1 MSEQLQIAIVGGGI
15 GGLTAALA
23 LRARGLNVTVF
34 EQAGEQR
41 EIGAGISIQPNAG
54 LLLQRIGLTD
64 RIKTIGAQNAGL
76 LLRTSLGQLI
86 DTAARPSSGVQSY
99 NVHRAEFLKLL
110 ADAQPDGTL
119 HLDHRLSQTR
129 ETNGRVQLTFAHGA
143 TVEADL
149 VIGADGIHSV
159 VQREIGLKTY
169 PSSEGIMAYRGLIPS
184 ERLTWA
190 KDIGGKMT
198 MWLGKGRSFLCYPVS
213 SGRLI
218 NMVAFVPT
226 NLESEESW
234 TAPGDLKALAAEYA
248 GWDNPVLETI
258 GALDQTF
265 RWGIYDRA
273 PLPYWSTA
281 RMTLLGDAAHPM
293 VPHLGQGAAQAIEDG
308 FTLAVLLEG
317 AKRQDVPRRLKAYE
331 RLRLERTSQIQ
342 TMARDTGRFF
352 RGEYEDVAE
361 RDRLMAK
368 WIAATGWIRGHDAEK
383 TAQEAV
389 LLAGNDEA
397 IG

>member
-1 MSEQLQIAIVGGGI
+1 
-15 GGLTAALA
+15 
-23 LRARGLNVTVF
+23 
-34 EQAGEQR
+34 
-41 EIGAGISIQPNAG
+41 
-54 LLLQRIGLTD
+54 
-64 RIKTIGAQNAGL
+64 
-76 LLRTSLGQLI
+76 
-86 DTAARPSSGVQSY
+86 
-99 NVHRAEFLKLL
+99 
-110 ADAQPDGTL
+110 
-119 HLDHRLSQTR
+119 
-129 ETNGRVQLTFAHGA
+129 VQLTFAHGA

-234 TAPGDLKALAAEYA
+234 TAPGDLKVLAAEYA
-248 GWDNPVLETI
+248 GWDDPVLETI

-273 PLPYWSTA
+273 PLPYWSTG

-308 FTLAVLLEG
+308 FTLAVLLEC
-317 AKRQDVPRRLKAYE
+317 AKRQDVPGRLMAYE

-352 RGEYEDVAE
+352 RAEYENVAE

-368 WIAATGWIRGHDAEK
+368 WMAAIGWIRRHDAEK
-383 TAQEAV
+383 TAQEAL